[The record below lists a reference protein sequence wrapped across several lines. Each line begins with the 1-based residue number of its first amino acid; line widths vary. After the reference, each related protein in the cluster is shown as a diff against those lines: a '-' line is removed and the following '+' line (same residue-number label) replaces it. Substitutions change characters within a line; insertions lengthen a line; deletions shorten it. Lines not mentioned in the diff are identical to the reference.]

1 MNWGKRAAS
10 LVGLNEPTRNEN
22 EERCERLPQ
31 SKGSSI
37 APMVADYVPLE
48 W

>member
-1 MNWGKRAAS
+1 MNWEKREAN
-10 LVGLNEPTRNEN
+10 LVALNEPTRDEN

-48 W
+48 